1 MATRNG
7 STKSFEELAPDE
19 RETFSKY
26 LKVFL
31 GYEDDIKDTRES
43 QREQILQC
51 ANEIDGLSKKDIRK
65 MFNYFKKGITASQLR
80 EDADALEEIDESLSG
95 GSDNVD
101 LDV

>member
-1 MATRNG
+1 MAKNG
-7 STKSFEELAPDE
+7 STKTFEELAPDE
-19 RETFSKY
+19 RDTFSKH

-43 QREQILQC
+43 QKEQITMC
-51 ANEIDGLSKKDIRK
+51 SHEIEGLSKKDIRK

-80 EDADALEEIDESLSG
+80 EDADALEEIDGSLSNN
-95 GSDNVD
+95 SDNVD

>member
-1 MATRNG
+1 MATKNG
-7 STKSFEELAPDE
+7 STKTFEELAPDE

-31 GYEDDIKDTRES
+31 GYEDDIRDTRES
-43 QREQILQC
+43 QREQITQC
-51 ANEIDGLSKKDIRK
+51 AHEIEGLSKKDIRK

-80 EDADALEEIDESLSG
+80 EDADALEEIDESLGASPG
-95 GSDNVD
+95 NVD